1 MAKTDARFARF
12 LPTSH
17 PSPAT
22 IHQPPAALLPPL
34 QRPHYVPAMPAALAD
49 LVAHCHQRLGLP
61 SFPDFPGSH
70 NGLQLENNGRVTRI
84 GAAVDA
90 GLHTFI
96 AAAAAG
102 VDFILVHHGLFW
114 DGARPIVGAQRERLH
129 IAFTANLAVYSAH
142 LPLDAH
148 PELGNNAL
156 LARALGLSPL
166 RGFLPYQ
173 GADIGLVAAAPAD
186 RAELRARLEKQFPG
200 GVTALEFGSAQ
211 SREVGLLTGSGMSAL
226 DSLAPAG
233 LDTFV
238 TGELKQSAF
247 NRAQEER
254 LNLYLCGHYA
264 TETFGVQA
272 LASELATRFDIP
284 WTFLP
289 SDCPL

>member
-1 MAKTDARFARF
+1 
-12 LPTSH
+12 
-17 PSPAT
+17 
-22 IHQPPAALLPPL
+22 
-34 QRPHYVPAMPAALAD
+34 MPVALAD

-61 SFPDFPGSH
+61 GFPDFPGSH
-70 NGLQLENNGRVTRI
+70 NGLQLENNGSVTRL

-90 GLHTFI
+90 GLHSFR

-102 VDFILVHHGLFW
+102 VDFLLVHHGMFW
-114 DGARPIVGAQRERLH
+114 DGARPLVGAQRERLEV
-129 IAFTANLAVYSAH
+129 AFAANLAVYSAH

-156 LARALGLSPL
+156 LAKAVGLSPV
-166 RGFLPYQ
+166 RGFLPHQ
-173 GADIGLVAAAPAD
+173 GREIGLIATGAAD
-186 RAELRARLEKQFPG
+186 RDSLRARLGALFPR
-200 GVTALEFGSAQ
+200 GVTALEFGSVQ
-211 SREVGLLTGSGMSAL
+211 PREIALLTGSGMGAL
-226 DSLAPAG
+226 DSLAAAG
-233 LDTFV
+233 VDTLV
-238 TGELKQSAF
+238 TGELKQAVF

-272 LASELATRFDIP
+272 LAAELATRFDLP

>member
-1 MAKTDARFARF
+1 M
-12 LPTSH
+12 S
-17 PSPAT
+17 
-22 IHQPPAALLPPL
+22 
-34 QRPHYVPAMPAALAD
+34 AALAD
-49 LVAHCHQRLGLP
+49 LVAHCHKRLGLP
-61 SFPDFPGSH
+61 GFPDFPGSL
-70 NGLQLENNGRVTRI
+70 NGLQLENSGTVTRI

-90 GLHTFI
+90 GLHTFR

-102 VDFILVHHGLFW
+102 VDFLVVHHGMFW
-114 DGARPIVGAQRERLH
+114 DGARPVVGAQRERLEV
-129 IAFTANLAVYSAH
+129 AFDANLAVYSAH

-156 LARALGLSPL
+156 LARALALSPL
-166 RGFLPYQ
+166 RGFLPHQ
-173 GADIGLVAAAPAD
+173 ARDIGLVAAAPAD
-186 RAELRARLEKQFPG
+186 RAALRSRLEQLFPG

-211 SREVGLLTGSGMSAL
+211 PREVALLTGSGMSAL

-233 LDTFV
+233 IDTLV
-238 TGELKQSAF
+238 TGELKQSVY

-272 LASELATRFDIP
+272 LAAELATRFDLP

>member
-1 MAKTDARFARF
+1 MN
-12 LPTSH
+12 
-17 PSPAT
+17 
-22 IHQPPAALLPPL
+22 
-34 QRPHYVPAMPAALAD
+34 PAMPATLAD

-61 SFPDFPGSH
+61 AFPDFPGSH

-96 AAAAAG
+96 AASAAG
-102 VDFILVHHGLFW
+102 VDFLLVHHGLFW

-166 RGFLPYQ
+166 RGFLPHQ
-173 GADIGLVAAAPAD
+173 GADIGLIATAPAD
-186 RAELRARLEKQFPG
+186 RAELRARLEKHFPG
-200 GVTALEFGSAQ
+200 GVTALEFGSTQ
-211 SREVGLLTGSGMSAL
+211 PREVGLLTGSGMSAL

-272 LASELATRFDIP
+272 LASELATRFDLP
-284 WTFLP
+284 WIFLP

>member
-1 MAKTDARFARF
+1 
-12 LPTSH
+12 
-17 PSPAT
+17 
-22 IHQPPAALLPPL
+22 
-34 QRPHYVPAMPAALAD
+34 MPVALAD
-49 LVAHCHQRLGLP
+49 LVAHCNQRLGIP
-61 SFPDFPGSH
+61 AFPDFPGAH

-96 AAAAAG
+96 DASAAG
-102 VDFILVHHGLFW
+102 VDFILVHHGLCW
-114 DGARPIVGAQRERLH
+114 DGARPIVGAHRARLQ

-148 PELGNNAL
+148 PELGNNAQ

-166 RGFLPYQ
+166 RGFLPHQ
-173 GADIGLVAAAPAD
+173 GADTGLVASAPED
-186 RAELRARLEKQFPG
+186 RAELRARLESRFPG
-200 GVTALEFGSAQ
+200 GVTALEFGSERP
-211 SREVGLLTGSGMSAL
+211 REVAILSGSGMSAL
-226 DSLAPAG
+226 DALAG
-233 LDTFV
+233 SGVDTLV

-264 TETFGVQA
+264 TETAGVQA
-272 LASELATRFDIP
+272 LAAELATRFDLP
-284 WTFLP
+284 WVFLP